1 MLISSILWEGQVQYT
16 QLLTSELP
24 VRLNIF
30 NSPQSFLVVSSKA
43 CESPVAWQ
51 LAARNFFLTSQ
62 EFFGKPLIS
71 IFSDLKGNI

>member
-51 LAARNFFLTSQ
+51 LAARNFFFDLAGIFWET
-62 EFFGKPLIS
+62 IT
-71 IFSDLKGNI
+71 FSDLKGNI